1 MPQNNINQR
10 IRPTVYSDTTYYSS
24 EDGNKMLRLDIWNS
38 KLKLNFTNKISTDN
52 VKTLDAYF
60 SGLNLITFC
69 STLKKVLTL
78 RQNEFMNSKG
88 HTSNFEIPFYLT
100 KYDPQSGKSISNGV
114 LKLVSTDKVS
124 LILERNN
131 ESIQVV
137 LYTDRVTKDLFNDKS
152 DIQIVSELDL
162 HDTSFINFV
171 MEIEQKTTL
180 LLPLYTMLTT
190 MFEFYV
196 GAKYKNGLNNGSS
209 ETNYSNR
216 QPDGIIDDSFIDIDS
231 F

>member
-1 MPQNNINQR
+1 MPQNNNQR

-24 EDGNKMLRLDIWNS
+24 EDSNKMLRLDIWNS
-38 KLKLNFTNKISTDN
+38 KLKLNFTNKISSDN
-52 VKTLDAYF
+52 VKTMDAYF
-60 SGLNLITFC
+60 SGLNLMTFC
-69 STLKKVLTL
+69 NTLKKVLAL
-78 RQNEFMNSKG
+78 RQNEFISNKT
-88 HTSNFEIPFYLT
+88 HTSSFEIPFNLT
-100 KYDPQSGKSISNGV
+100 KYDSQSGKTINNGV

-124 LILERNN
+124 LVLERNN

-137 LYTDRVTKDLFNDKS
+137 LFTDRVGKDLFNDKT
-152 DIQIVSELDL
+152 DLKIISELDL

-171 MEIEQKTTL
+171 MEVEQKTTL

-196 GAKYKNGLNNGSS
+196 GAKYKNGTNNGSS
-209 ETNYSNR
+209 EMSYSNR
-216 QPDGIIDDSFIDIDS
+216 TPDSIIDDSFTDIDG